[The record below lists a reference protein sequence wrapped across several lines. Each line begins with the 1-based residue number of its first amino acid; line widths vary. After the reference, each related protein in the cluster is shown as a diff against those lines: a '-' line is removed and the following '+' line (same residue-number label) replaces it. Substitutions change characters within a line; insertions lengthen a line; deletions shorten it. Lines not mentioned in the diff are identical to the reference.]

1 MNNILGEQN
10 ELLLSDLAKSG
21 FRSILISYS
30 AKHTGNEYLLYLC
43 GNIIETDNVKNSP
56 YLLLLDLGDESISI
70 DQIREI
76 KRFTKLKIA
85 SENTAQKR
93 VIAVSNADKMTIEA
107 QNALLKILEEPPDN
121 TYIVLSSCNID
132 KLLSTIKS
140 RALTVDIKPPS
151 KQEAVD
157 YFTGKGYDD
166 NQINLAV
173 SLTSGFYSEI
183 QNYLEEEDQEAF
195 TLAKKILTSKLF
207 DKLVIVDFL
216 SKDKQLLTRT
226 LDAIE
231 KTLMYALDKTNVKEK
246 QVKLLQNARLT
257 IEAKKYAEQNVN
269 SKLLLINLFT
279 QM

>member
-1 MNNILGEQN
+1 M
-10 ELLLSDLAKSG
+10 LSDLAKSG
-21 FRSILISYS
+21 FRSILVSYS

-43 GNIIETDNVKNSP
+43 GKIIETDSVDTNP
-56 YLLLLDLGDESISI
+56 YLLLLDSGDESISI

-85 SENTAQKR
+85 SKNTAQKR

-183 QNYLEEEDQEAF
+183 QNYLEDEDQEAF
-195 TLAKKILTSKLF
+195 TLAKTILTSKLF
-207 DKLVIVDFL
+207 DKLVIVDAL
-216 SKDKQLLTRT
+216 SKDKQLLTKT
-226 LDAIE
+226 LDAVE
-231 KTLMYALDKTNVKEK
+231 KTLMYALYKTNVEEK

-257 IEAKKYAEQNVN
+257 IEAKKNAEQNVN
-269 SKLLLINLFT
+269 SKLLLTNLFA